1 MRVSV
6 TVGFLVVLVGSAW
19 AQTEPRGGTSPA
31 STAPSGNA
39 ARASGKAAT
48 ARPAAPQ
55 TAARPSPGQPGPGQ
69 ATPAAPAAGAQ
80 ATQPQAQVPPKRRPK
95 SYLIRLREI
104 AERIE
109 QLKEQVSQ
117 TKYRLSLLK
126 EAVLHGTIAGCALEV
141 KLDHQMGSTFR
152 LTSVRVALDGK
163 PVFSRQD
170 ITSAKEARKRH
181 WPIFS
186 GPVPPGPHVLTV
198 ELRWRGY
205 GHGVFNYLRGYRF
218 RVLSSFSFQATEGTK
233 TTIRVIAYEKGNRVT
248 TPLKDRPA
256 IKFKSRVQGLEQTG
270 KGGR

>member
-1 MRVSV
+1 MRISV
-6 TVGFLVVLVGSAW
+6 TVGFLVVLVGNAW
-19 AQTEPRGGTSPA
+19 AQKEPRG
-31 STAPSGNA
+31 TAPAPTPPPSE
-39 ARASGKAAT
+39 ASGAAAGKAPAAGPT
-48 ARPAAPQ
+48 APARPGPARPGP
-55 TAARPSPGQPGPGQ
+55 TAASPG
-69 ATPAAPAAGAQ
+69 APAAPAGPAAQ
-80 ATQPQAQVPPKRRPK
+80 PQVPPKRRPK

-126 EAVLHGTIAGCALEV
+126 EAVLHGTIAGCALQVE
-141 KLDHQMGSTFR
+141 LDHRMGSTFR
-152 LTSVRVALDGK
+152 LTSVRFALDGK

-186 GPVPPGPHVLTV
+186 GPIPPGPHVLTV

-205 GHGVFNYLRGYRF
+205 GHGVFKYLRGYRF

-233 TTIRVIAYEKGNRVT
+233 TTIKVIAYEKGNRVT

-256 IKFKSRVQGLEQTG
+256 IKFKSRVQELEQTG